1 MPHGFCLKERNP
13 MNKKIYCVEDDVN
26 ILEMTTYALKT
37 SGFDVMGF
45 IDAASFKQQLDI
57 SLPDLVLLDIMLPD
71 TNGLKILQS
80 MKESESAIRNVPVI
94 ILTAKTSELDKVKG
108 LDLGADDYI
117 TKPFGI
123 LELISRVKAV
133 LRRSGTAT
141 DFSGS
146 APAVLC
152 ANGIELSPLG
162 RTVTCDGKPVTLTYK
177 EFELLY
183 YLLRNRGK
191 ALTREEI
198 MNDVWSFDYEGES
211 RTVDMHI
218 KSLRQ
223 KLENGNDAIVTVR
236 GVGYKIP

>member
-1 MPHGFCLKERNP
+1 
-13 MNKKIYCVEDDVN
+13 MNKMIYCVEDDIN
-26 ILEMTTYALKT
+26 ILEMTSYALKT
-37 SGFDVMGF
+37 GGFDVMGF
-45 IDAASFKQQLDI
+45 TDAASFQNQLSV

-71 TNGLKILQS
+71 TNGLKILQA
-80 MKESESAIRNVPVI
+80 MRSEISSARNIPVI
-94 ILTAKTSELDKVKG
+94 LLTAKTSELDKVKG

-133 LRRSGTAT
+133 LRRSGSAT
-141 DFSGS
+141 DIPGTTS
-146 APAVLC
+146 AVLS
-152 ANGIELSPLG
+152 ANSIELNPLG
-162 RTVTCDGKPVTLTYK
+162 RTVTCNGTPVTLTYK

-183 YLLRNRGK
+183 YLLKNRGR

-198 MNDVWSFDYEGES
+198 MSDVWSFDYEGES

-223 KLENGNDAIVTVR
+223 KLENGDNIIVTIR

>member
-1 MPHGFCLKERNP
+1 
-13 MNKKIYCVEDDVN
+13 MNKKIFCVEDDVN
-26 ILEMTTYALKT
+26 ILEMTSYALKT
-37 SGFDVMGF
+37 GGFDVMGF
-45 IDAASFKQQLDI
+45 TDAASFHNQLSI

-71 TNGLKILQS
+71 TNGLKLLQN
-80 MKESESAIRNVPVI
+80 MRSENSPLRNVPVI

-133 LRRSGTAT
+133 LRRSGIASEIPETT
-141 DFSGS
+141 S
-146 APAVLC
+146 AVLR
-152 ANGIELSPLG
+152 ANGVELNPMG
-162 RTVTCDGKPVTLTYK
+162 RTVTSNGQYVTLTYK

-183 YLLRNRGK
+183 YLLKNRGR

-223 KLENGNDAIVTVR
+223 KLENGNDVIVTVR

>member
-1 MPHGFCLKERNP
+1 MA
-13 MNKKIYCVEDDVN
+13 KKIYCVEDDTN
-26 ILEMTTYALKT
+26 ILKMTTYALTT
-37 SGFDVMGF
+37 SGFDAVGF
-45 IDAASFKQQLDI
+45 SDASSFKKQLDI
-57 SLPDLVLLDIMLPD
+57 SLPDLVLLDLMLPD
-71 TNGLKILQS
+71 INGLKILQS
-80 MKESESAIRNVPVI
+80 MKESGAPLSNIPVI

-133 LRRSGTAT
+133 LRRTGISPEVPKNPPTAL
-141 DFSGS
+141 G
-146 APAVLC
+146 AA
-152 ANGIELSPLG
+152 GIELNPMG
-162 RTVTCDGKPVTLTYK
+162 RTVTCNGKPISLTFK

-183 YLLRNRGK
+183 YLLKNRGK

-198 MNDVWSFDYEGES
+198 MNDVWSFDYEGET
-211 RTVDMHI
+211 RTIDMHI

-223 KLENGNDAIVTVR
+223 KLDGGDSTILTVR

>member
-1 MPHGFCLKERNP
+1 

-37 SGFDVMGF
+37 GGFEVMGF
-45 IDAASFKQQLDI
+45 IDASSFLNQLAV

-71 TNGLKILQS
+71 TNGLKLLQN
-80 MKESESAIRNVPVI
+80 MRSEGSPMRNVPVI

-133 LRRSGTAT
+133 LRRSGVAADIPGTT
-141 DFSGS
+141 S
-146 APAVLC
+146 AVLC
-152 ANGIELSPLG
+152 ANGVELSPLG
-162 RTVTCDGKPVTLTYK
+162 RTVTSNGAPVTLTYK

-183 YLLRNRGK
+183 YLLKNRGR

-223 KLENGNDAIVTVR
+223 KLENGNDVIVTVR

>member
-1 MPHGFCLKERNP
+1 MSKTVF
-13 MNKKIYCVEDDVN
+13 CVEDDTN

-37 SGFDVMGF
+37 SGFDAFGF
-45 IDAASFKQQLDI
+45 SDACSFKKQLEKSVPNLI
-57 SLPDLVLLDIMLPD
+57 LMDIMLPD
-71 TNGLKILQS
+71 GNGLKLLEELKNGQAPLCDI
-80 MKESESAIRNVPVI
+80 PI
-94 ILTAKTSELDKVKG
+94 IMLTAKTSELDKVKG

-133 LRRSGTAT
+133 LRRVST
-141 DFSGS
+141 S
-146 APAVLC
+146 AEVSRNVTPNTIC
-152 ANGIELSPLG
+152 AGGIELNLLG
-162 RTVTCDGKPVTLTYK
+162 RTVTYNGQDIPLTFK
-177 EFELLY
+177 EFELLH

-223 KLENGNDAIVTVR
+223 KLDEGGSTILTVR
-236 GVGYKIP
+236 GVGYKIQ

>member
-1 MPHGFCLKERNP
+1 
-13 MNKKIYCVEDDVN
+13 MNKKIFCVEDDVN

-45 IDAASFKQQLDI
+45 IDATSFTNQLSV

-71 TNGLKILQS
+71 TNGLKLLQS
-80 MKESESAIRNVPVI
+80 MRCQDNPMRNVPVI

-133 LRRSGTAT
+133 LRRSGGTSDIPGAT
-141 DFSGS
+141 S
-146 APAVLC
+146 AVLR

-162 RTVTCDGKPVTLTYK
+162 RTVTANGVPVNLTYK

-183 YLLRNRGK
+183 YLLKNRGR

-223 KLENGNDAIVTVR
+223 KLDNGNDVIVTVR

>member
-1 MPHGFCLKERNP
+1 
-13 MNKKIYCVEDDVN
+13 MNKMIYCVEDDTS
-26 ILEMTTYALKT
+26 ILEMTSYALKT
-37 SGFDVMGF
+37 GGFDVMGF
-45 IDAASFKQQLDI
+45 TDAASFTNQLSV
-57 SLPDLVLLDIMLPD
+57 SLPDLVLLDLMLPD
-71 TNGLKILQS
+71 TNGLKLLRDMRSEGSS
-80 MKESESAIRNVPVI
+80 MKNVPVI

-133 LRRSGTAT
+133 LRRSGASADTI
-141 DFSGS
+141 SGTTS
-146 APAVLC
+146 TSAVLC
-152 ANGIELSPLG
+152 ANGVELNPMG
-162 RTVTCDGKPVTLTYK
+162 RTVTSNGEPVILTYK

-183 YLLRNRGK
+183 YLLKNRGR

-223 KLENGNDAIVTVR
+223 KLENGNDVIVTVR